1 MESLRACATSQNL
14 TTDPGFR
21 AEGSANL
28 GAYSLEIGESAGG
41 RISCVSVS
49 IALKKLTV
57 DDCRAVCA
65 RDLVLAVFRL
75 AVADVVGICYGHDG
89 PIPKK
94 LIRNRHL
101 APEAAVFLTGPWA
114 AHLAD
119 LAGFRLRTLRSRLEN
134 ANLDVSPPAMRK
146 GRFQ

>member
-1 MESLRACATSQNL
+1 M
-14 TTDPGFR
+14 
-21 AEGSANL
+21 
-28 GAYSLEIGESAGG
+28 GAYSLEIGESTRGG
-41 RISCVSVS
+41 SSRLVNP
-49 IALKKLTV
+49 IAPKSLTV

-94 LIRNRHL
+94 LTRNRDL
-101 APEAAVFLTGPWA
+101 APEAAGFLRGAWA

-119 LAGFRLRTLRSRLEN
+119 LAGFRLRTLRSQLEK
-134 ANLDVSPPAMRK
+134 LDPDGSPRAKRK

>member
-1 MESLRACATSQNL
+1 M
-14 TTDPGFR
+14 
-21 AEGSANL
+21 
-28 GAYSLEIGESAGG
+28 GAHSLEIGESAGG
-41 RISCVSVS
+41 RSSCVSVS
-49 IALKKLTV
+49 VAPTKLTV

-65 RDLVLAVFRL
+65 RDIVLAVFRL

-94 LIRNRHL
+94 LIRNRDL
-101 APEAAVFLTGPWA
+101 APEAAVFLKGPWA

-134 ANLDVSPPAMRK
+134 ADPDGSPPAKRK
-146 GRFQ
+146 GRIQ

>member
-1 MESLRACATSQNL
+1 M
-14 TTDPGFR
+14 
-21 AEGSANL
+21 
-28 GAYSLEIGESAGG
+28 
-41 RISCVSVS
+41 
-49 IALKKLTV
+49 

-75 AVADVVGICYGHDG
+75 AVADVVGMSYGHDG

-94 LIRNRHL
+94 LTRNRDL

-119 LAGFRLRTLRSRLEN
+119 LAGFPLRTLRSRLQK
-134 ANLDVSPPAMRK
+134 ADLDGSPSAKRK